1 MNRYKLSYIMYE
13 PSEDTEDKFMAEI
26 PALPGCR
33 AWGDSPTETLHILE
47 GVAQAHIQSYL
58 DHGHPL
64 PVGVVTAPVLIGALD
79 EVTVIA

>member
-1 MNRYKLSYIMYE
+1 MNRYKLSFVMYE

-33 AWGDSPTETLHILE
+33 AWGDTAAETLYYLQS
-47 GVAQAHIQSYL
+47 VAEAFIKSYQERG
-58 DHGHPL
+58 DEL
-64 PVGVVTAPVLIGALD
+64 PAGVVATPVDVGKVE